1 MKKNF
6 LLLLSLM
13 LLLSVSAI
21 AGPRSYQQAKAI
33 AQRQAAMLGIEMD
46 AEVAA
51 SAKAAPRMSVSSAV
65 SPSATC
71 YYVFANGE
79 DKGFTIV
86 SGDDR
91 MPEVVGYSAQGTYD
105 PDHLPANY
113 VGFMKAYQE
122 TVEALLKGDAQ
133 VSGGLAEARQ
143 WRAERAGTAAVA
155 PLLGGIKWNQGTPY
169 NNMCPLYEDT
179 NGTKRSVTGCVATAM
194 AQVMMYYQYPKK
206 LKSTIESYNTQTYGI
221 QIPEISSG
229 ATYDWDN
236 MLPDY
241 SKSDYNSAQADAVAK
256 LMYHCGAAVK
266 MDYGPLSGANVTPAI
281 LATYFGYDADLMQ
294 DLTRTVFTLQ
304 QWMTLI
310 DNELK
315 AKRPIL
321 YSGQASDGGH
331 EFVCDG
337 SDGKGLYHIN
347 WGWGGY
353 QDGYFDLTILQP
365 QKGGAGS
372 GSAVDGYNRNCS
384 MIIGIAPDNDKVDE
398 PLASYPQ
405 IMSIN
410 QNAQCGIT
418 WTKTTRA
425 NVSDNFLAEATTCFA
440 NQSTSDF
447 IGYFAYGIKKG
458 NGSIVPVSNYSRQW
472 NMPKVLPDGRTY
484 GTYDQNPTLTISYPF
499 PQGINV
505 IYPIYSS
512 DTKNW
517 HVCSFYNNQPFIIN
531 VDATKLTPV
540 TTPLAATVTAEDG
553 LYTGM
558 TNPLTVTF
566 TNSMDM
572 EFNGLVNIY
581 TNTKDNTKPSSPDFD
596 LYITIPARGSV
607 TRQIELPETS
617 SSQQYLWITD
627 VANKEAAIVNGQL
640 FTLTT
645 AAAPNFTIVSSESNA
660 TPGKFGEGICYS
672 AKCKLPL
679 VEDDKLVVRFGVRN
693 TGGPG
698 YLDYCFVPYNAETNK
713 GWIEPNRA
721 RAAGNGA
728 ITYVEYTVTP
738 DEVGSHSILVYFNS
752 YDFTTKQYSEFAN
765 CTIGR
770 HYYDIV
776 TGSGQKWIKGNALI
790 AYVTGV
796 PSSISSV
803 KIDAGTYVRGEKGAV
818 VIKTDADKRVGVYH
832 ISGQKMA
839 EVRLTAGQEQTVALR
854 PGLYIVDG
862 IKMMVR

>member
-46 AEVAA
+46 AEVTA

-143 WRAERAGTAAVA
+143 WRAERAGSAAVA
-155 PLLGGIKWNQGTPY
+155 PLLDGIKWDQREPY
-169 NNMCPLYEDT
+169 NNMCPLYEGT
-179 NGTKRSVTGCVATAM
+179 NRSVTGCVATAM

-321 YSGQASDGGH
+321 YSGQASDEGH

-365 QKGGAGS
+365 TKGGAGS

-384 MIIGIAPDNDKVDE
+384 MIIGIAPDNGKVDE

-581 TNTKDNTKPSSPDFD
+581 TNTKDNTKPSSPDCD

-645 AAAPNFTIVSSESNA
+645 AAAPNFTVVSSESNA
-660 TPGKFGEGICYS
+660 TPGKFGEGKYYENDY
-672 AKCKLPL
+672 KLPL

-698 YLDYCFVPYNAETNK
+698 YLDCCFVPRNANTMAGRTYPYK
-713 GWIEPNRA
+713 V

-738 DEVGSHSILVYFNS
+738 EDVGNNSIIVYFNF
-752 YDFTTKQYSEFAN
+752 YDFATGQWIDTPY
-765 CTIGR
+765 TIPAYR
-770 HYYDIV
+770 IYAS
-776 TGSGQKWIKGNALI
+776 TGTGYKNLRGNALI

-803 KIDAGTYVRGEKGAV
+803 KTDAGTYVRGEKGAV
-818 VIKTDADKRVGVYH
+818 VIKTDADKRVCVYH
-832 ISGQKMA
+832 VGGQKTA

-854 PGLYIVDG
+854 PGIYIVEG
-862 IKMMVR
+862 IKVVVR

>member
-1 MKKNF
+1 MKKDL

-33 AQRQAAMLGIEMD
+33 AQRQAALLGIEMD

-113 VGFMKAYQE
+113 VDFMKAYQE

-133 VSGGLAEARQ
+133 VSVGLAEARQ
-143 WRAERAGTAAVA
+143 WRAERASSAVA
-155 PLLGGIKWNQGTPY
+155 PLLGGIKWNQMAPY
-169 NNMCPLYEDT
+169 NNMCPSY
-179 NGTKRSVTGCVATAM
+179 NGTNRAVTGCVATAM
-194 AQVMMYYQYPKK
+194 AQVMMYYQYPKE
-206 LKSTIESYNTQTYGI
+206 LKATIKAYTAKSYGI

-236 MLPDY
+236 MLSDY
-241 SKSDYNSAQADAVAK
+241 SKSDYSSAQADAVAK
-256 LMYHCGAAVK
+256 LMYHCGAAVE
-266 MDYGPLSGANVTPAI
+266 MDYGPSSGANVTPAI

-294 DLTRTVFTLQ
+294 DITRTCFTLQ
-304 QWMTLI
+304 QWMTLV

-321 YSGQASDGGH
+321 YSGQSSDGGH

-372 GSAVDGYNRNCS
+372 GSAVDGYNRDCS
-384 MIIGIAPDNDKVDE
+384 MIIGIAPDNGKVDE

-405 IMSIN
+405 IMSMDHGGMT
-410 QNAQCGIT
+410 GIT
-418 WTKTTRA
+418 WTKTTREH
-425 NVSDNFLAEATTCFA
+425 VLEPFQAEARTCFV
-440 NQSTSDF
+440 NQSTTDF
-447 IGYFAYGIKKG
+447 SGYFAYGIKA
-458 NGSIVPVSNYSRQW
+458 NGTIVLVSDYEGGW
-472 NMPKVLPDGRTY
+472 NLPAVKPNGGTWGTY
-484 GTYDQNPTLTISYPF
+484 GDNPELTISYPF

-505 IYPIYSS
+505 IYPVYSY

-517 HVCSFYNNQPFIIN
+517 HVCSFYNNQPFIID
-531 VDATKLTPV
+531 VDATKMTPV
-540 TTPLAATVTAEDG
+540 TTPLAATVTAEEG

-581 TNTKDNTKPSSPDFD
+581 TNTKDNTKPSSSDFD

-627 VANKEAAIVNGQL
+627 VANKEAAIVNGQH

-645 AAAPNFTIVSSESNA
+645 AAAPIFTVVSSESNA

-679 VEDDKLVVRFGVRN
+679 VEDDKLVVRFGVKN

-752 YDFTTKQYSEFAN
+752 YDFTTKKYSEFAN
-765 CTIGR
+765 CTIGS

-776 TGSGQKWIKGNALI
+776 TGSGRKWIKGNALI

-803 KIDAGTYVRGEKGAV
+803 KTDAGTYVRGEKGAV
-818 VIKTDADKRVGVYH
+818 VIKTDADKRVGIYH
-832 ISGQKMA
+832 IGGQKTA
-839 EVRLTAGQEQTVALR
+839 EVRLTAGQEQTVVLR

>member
-1 MKKNF
+1 MKKDL

-33 AQRQAAMLGIEMD
+33 AQRQAALLGIEMD

-113 VGFMKAYQE
+113 VDFMKAYQE

-155 PLLGGIKWNQGTPY
+155 PLLGGIKWNQTEPY
-169 NNMCPLYEDT
+169 NNRCPLYDET
-179 NGTKRSVTGCVATAM
+179 NRSVTGCVATAM
-194 AQVMMYYQYPKK
+194 AQVMMYHQYPKE
-206 LKSTIESYNTQTYGI
+206 LKSTIEAYTTKSKGI
-221 QIPEISSG
+221 KIPAINSG
-229 ATYDWDN
+229 ETYDWDN

-241 SKSDYNSAQADAVAK
+241 SKTDYSSAQADAVAK

-266 MDYGPLSGANVTPAI
+266 MDYGPSSGANVTPAI

-294 DLTRTVFTLQ
+294 DLTRTCFTLQ
-304 QWMTLI
+304 QWMTLV

-321 YSGQASDGGH
+321 YSGQSSGGGH

-372 GSAVDGYNRNCS
+372 GSAVDGYNRDCS
-384 MIIGIAPDNDKVDE
+384 MIIGIAPDNGKVDE

-405 IMSIN
+405 IMSMDHGGMT
-410 QNAQCGIT
+410 GIT
-418 WTKTTRA
+418 WTKTTREH
-425 NVSDNFLAEATTCFA
+425 VLEPFQAEARTCFV
-440 NQSTSDF
+440 NQSTTDF
-447 IGYFAYGIKKG
+447 SGYFAYGIKA
-458 NGSIVPVSNYSRQW
+458 NGTIVLVSDYEGGW
-472 NMPKVLPDGRTY
+472 NLPAVKPNGGTWGTY
-484 GTYDQNPTLTISYPF
+484 GDNPELTISYPF

-505 IYPIYSS
+505 IYPVYSY

-517 HVCSFYNNQPFIIN
+517 HVCSFYNNQPFIID
-531 VDATKLTPV
+531 VDATKMTPV
-540 TTPLAATVTAEDG
+540 TTPLAATVTAEEG
-553 LYTGM
+553 LYKGM

-572 EFNGLVNIY
+572 EFNGLVKIY
-581 TNTKDNTKPSSPDFD
+581 TNTTSTKPSSKDFD

-645 AAAPNFTIVSSESNA
+645 VAAPNFTVVSSECNA
-660 TPGKFGEGICYS
+660 TPGKFGEGKYYEVDY
-672 AKCKLPL
+672 KLPL

-698 YLDYCFVPYNAETNK
+698 YLDYCFVPYNANAM
-713 GWIEPNRA
+713 GCWVEPNRA

-752 YDFTTKQYSEFAN
+752 YDFTTKKYSEFAN
-765 CTIGR
+765 CTIGS

-776 TGSGQKWIKGNALI
+776 TGSGRKWIKGNALI

-803 KIDAGTYVRGEKGAV
+803 KTDAGTYVRGEKGAV
-818 VIKTDADKRVGVYH
+818 VIKTDVDKRVDVYH

-839 EVRLTAGQEQTVALR
+839 EVRLTAGQEQTVVLR

>member
-1 MKKNF
+1 MKKDL

-51 SAKAAPRMSVSSAV
+51 SAKAAPRMSVSFAV

-155 PLLGGIKWNQGTPY
+155 PLLGGIKWNQGAPY
-169 NNMCPLYEDT
+169 NNMCPLYKGT
-179 NGTKRSVTGCVATAM
+179 NRSVTGCVATAM
-194 AQVMMYYQYPKK
+194 AQVMMYYQYPKE
-206 LKSTIESYNTQTYGI
+206 LKATTKAYNTQTYGI

-241 SKSDYNSAQADAVAK
+241 SKSDYSSVQADAVAK

-266 MDYGPLSGANVTPAI
+266 MNYGPSSGANVTPTI

-337 SDGKGLYHIN
+337 SDGNGLYHIN

-365 QKGGAGS
+365 TKGGAGS
-372 GSAVDGYNRNCS
+372 GSAVDGYNRDCS
-384 MIIGIAPDNDKVDE
+384 MIIGIAPDNGKVDE

-405 IMSIN
+405 IMSMDHGGMT
-410 QNAQCGIT
+410 GIT
-418 WTKTTRA
+418 WTKTTREH
-425 NVSDNFLAEATTCFA
+425 VLESFQAEANTCFV
-440 NQSTSDF
+440 NQSTTDF
-447 IGYFAYGIKKG
+447 TGYFAYGIKA
-458 NGSIVPVSNYSRQW
+458 NGTIVLVSNYSRIFTLRAV
-472 NMPKVLPDGRTY
+472 KPDGGTY
-484 GTYDQNPTLTISYPF
+484 GTYGKNLELTINYPF
-499 PQGINV
+499 PMGINV

-553 LYTGM
+553 LYKGM

-627 VANKEAAIVNGQL
+627 VANKEAAIVNGQH

-645 AAAPNFTIVSSESNA
+645 AAAPNFTVVSSESNA
-660 TPGKFGEGICYS
+660 TPGKFGEGKYYENDY
-672 AKCKLPL
+672 KLPL

-698 YLDYCFVPYNAETNK
+698 YLDCCFVPRNANTMAGRTYPYK
-713 GWIEPNRA
+713 V

-738 DEVGSHSILVYFNS
+738 EDVGNNSIIVYFNF
-752 YDFTTKQYSEFAN
+752 YDFA
-765 CTIGR
+765 
-770 HYYDIV
+770 
-776 TGSGQKWIKGNALI
+776 TGKWIDTPYTIPAYRIYASTGTGYKNLRGNALI

-803 KIDAGTYVRGEKGAV
+803 KTDAGTYVRGEKGAV
-818 VIKTDADKRVGVYH
+818 VIKTDSDKHLGVYH

-839 EVRLTAGQEQTVALR
+839 DVRLTAGQEQTVVLR

>member
-1 MKKNF
+1 
-6 LLLLSLM
+6 
-13 LLLSVSAI
+13 
-21 AGPRSYQQAKAI
+21 
-33 AQRQAAMLGIEMD
+33 
-46 AEVAA
+46 
-51 SAKAAPRMSVSSAV
+51 
-65 SPSATC
+65 
-71 YYVFANGE
+71 
-79 DKGFTIV
+79 
-86 SGDDR
+86 
-91 MPEVVGYSAQGTYD
+91 
-105 PDHLPANY
+105 
-113 VGFMKAYQE
+113 
-122 TVEALLKGDAQ
+122 
-133 VSGGLAEARQ
+133 
-143 WRAERAGTAAVA
+143 
-155 PLLGGIKWNQGTPY
+155 
-169 NNMCPLYEDT
+169 
-179 NGTKRSVTGCVATAM
+179 
-194 AQVMMYYQYPKK
+194 
-206 LKSTIESYNTQTYGI
+206 
-221 QIPEISSG
+221 
-229 ATYDWDN
+229 
-236 MLPDY
+236 
-241 SKSDYNSAQADAVAK
+241 
-256 LMYHCGAAVK
+256 
-266 MDYGPLSGANVTPAI
+266 
-281 LATYFGYDADLMQ
+281 
-294 DLTRTVFTLQ
+294 
-304 QWMTLI
+304 
-310 DNELK
+310 
-315 AKRPIL
+315 
-321 YSGQASDGGH
+321 
-331 EFVCDG
+331 
-337 SDGKGLYHIN
+337 
-347 WGWGGY
+347 
-353 QDGYFDLTILQP
+353 
-365 QKGGAGS
+365 
-372 GSAVDGYNRNCS
+372 
-384 MIIGIAPDNDKVDE
+384 
-398 PLASYPQ
+398 
-405 IMSIN
+405 
-410 QNAQCGIT
+410 
-418 WTKTTRA
+418 
-425 NVSDNFLAEATTCFA
+425 
-440 NQSTSDF
+440 
-447 IGYFAYGIKKG
+447 
-458 NGSIVPVSNYSRQW
+458 
-472 NMPKVLPDGRTY
+472 MPKVLPDGRTY

-517 HVCSFYNNQPFIIN
+517 HVCSFSNNQPFIIN

-553 LYTGM
+553 LYKGM

-581 TNTKDNTKPSSPDFD
+581 TNTKDNTKPNSPDFD

-627 VANKEAAIVNGQL
+627 VANKDEVIVNGQH

-645 AAAPNFTIVSSESNA
+645 AAAPNFTVVSSESNA
-660 TPGKFGEGICYS
+660 TPGKFGEGICYR

-679 VEDDKLVVRFGVRN
+679 VEDDKLVVRFGVKN

-698 YLDYCFVPYNAETNK
+698 YLDYCFVPYNAETNE

-752 YDFTTKQYSEFAN
+752 YDFTTKKYSEFAN

-803 KIDAGTYVRGEKGAV
+803 KTDAGTYVRGEKGAV
-818 VIKTDADKRVGVYH
+818 VIKTDADKRVGIYH

-839 EVRLTAGQEQTVALR
+839 DVRLTAGQEQTVVLR

>member
-1 MKKNF
+1 MKKDL

-33 AQRQAAMLGIEMD
+33 AQRQAALLGIEMD

-113 VGFMKAYQE
+113 VDFMKAYQE

-155 PLLGGIKWNQGTPY
+155 PLLGGIKWNQTEPY
-169 NNMCPLYEDT
+169 NNRCPLYDGT
-179 NGTKRSVTGCVATAM
+179 NRSVTGCVATAM
-194 AQVMMYYQYPKK
+194 AQVMMYHQYPKE
-206 LKSTIESYNTQTYGI
+206 LKATIKDYITQTYGI

-241 SKSDYNSAQADAVAK
+241 SKSDYSSAQEDAVAK
-256 LMYHCGAAVK
+256 LMYHCGAAVQ
-266 MDYGPLSGANVTPAI
+266 MNYGPSSGANVTPAI

-294 DLTRTVFTLQ
+294 DLTRTCFTLQ

-321 YSGQASDGGH
+321 YSGKSSDGGH

-347 WGWGGY
+347 WGRGGY

-365 QKGGAGS
+365 TKGGAGS
-372 GSAVDGYNRNCS
+372 GSAVDGYNRDCS
-384 MIIGIAPDNDKVDE
+384 MIIGIAPDNGMVDE

-405 IMSIN
+405 IMSMDHGGMT
-410 QNAQCGIT
+410 GIT
-418 WTKTTRA
+418 WTKTTREH
-425 NVSDNFLAEATTCFA
+425 VLESFQAEAKTCFV
-440 NQSTSDF
+440 NQSTTDF
-447 IGYFAYGIKKG
+447 SGYFAYGIKA
-458 NGSIVPVSNYSRQW
+458 NGTIVLVSDYEGLW
-472 NMPKVLPDGRTY
+472 NLPAVKPDGGTWGTY
-484 GTYDQNPTLTISYPF
+484 GDNPELTINYPF

-505 IYPIYSS
+505 IYPVYSY
-512 DTKNW
+512 DAKNW
-517 HVCSFYNNQPFIIN
+517 HVCSFYNNQPFIID
-531 VDATKLTPV
+531 VDATTMTPV
-540 TTPLAATVTAEDG
+540 TTPLAATVTAEEG

-566 TNSMDM
+566 TNNMDM

-581 TNTKDNTKPSSPDFD
+581 TNTTNTKPDSPDFD
-596 LYITIPARGSV
+596 LYITVPACGSV

-627 VANKEAAIVNGQL
+627 VANKDEAIVNGQL

-645 AAAPNFTIVSSESNA
+645 AAAPNFTVVSSESNA
-660 TPGKFGEGICYS
+660 TPGKFGVGKYYEVDY
-672 AKCKLPL
+672 KLPL

-698 YLDYCFVPYNAETNK
+698 YLDYCFVPYNAETMK
-713 GWIEPNRA
+713 GRTYPYKV

-738 DEVGSHSILVYFNS
+738 EDVGNNSIIVYFNF
-752 YDFTTKQYSEFAN
+752 YDFATGRWIDTP
-765 CTIGR
+765 CTIPS
-770 HYYDIV
+770 YKIYTP
-776 TGSGQKWIKGNALI
+776 TGSYRNLKGNTLI
-790 AYVTGV
+790 AYVAGV

-803 KIDAGTYVRGEKGAV
+803 KTDAGTYVRGEKGAV
-818 VIKTDADKRVGVYH
+818 VIKTDADKRVGIYH
-832 ISGQKMA
+832 IGGQKTA

-854 PGLYIVDG
+854 PGIYIVEG
-862 IKMMVR
+862 IKVVVR

>member
-46 AEVAA
+46 AEVTT

-133 VSGGLAEARQ
+133 VSGGLAEVRQ
-143 WRAERAGTAAVA
+143 WRAERAGSAAVA
-155 PLLGGIKWNQGTPY
+155 PLLDGIKWDQREPY
-169 NNMCPLYEDT
+169 NNMCPLYEGT
-179 NGTKRSVTGCVATAM
+179 NRSVTGCVATAM
-194 AQVMMYYQYPKK
+194 AQVMMYYQYPKE
-206 LKSTIESYNTQTYGI
+206 LKTTIKAYNTQTYGI

-241 SKSDYNSAQADAVAK
+241 SKSDYSSAQADAVAK

-365 QKGGAGS
+365 TKGGAGS

-384 MIIGIAPDNDKVDE
+384 MIIGIAPDNGKVDE

-627 VANKEAAIVNGQL
+627 VANKDEAIVNGQL

-645 AAAPNFTIVSSESNA
+645 AAVPNFTVVSSESNA
-660 TPGKFGEGICYS
+660 TPGKFGEGKYYENDY
-672 AKCKLPL
+672 KLPL

-698 YLDYCFVPYNAETNK
+698 YLDYCFVPYNAETNE

-738 DEVGSHSILVYFNS
+738 DEVGSHSIIVYLNF
-752 YDFTTKQYSEFAN
+752 YDFATGKWIDTPF
-765 CTIGR
+765 TIPNYR
-770 HYYDIV
+770 IYASTD
-776 TGSGQKWIKGNALI
+776 SGYKNIKGNALI

-796 PSSISSV
+796 PSSLSSV

>member
-133 VSGGLAEARQ
+133 VSGGLAEVRQ
-143 WRAERAGTAAVA
+143 WRAERASSAAVA
-155 PLLGGIKWNQGTPY
+155 PLLGGIKWNQMAPY
-169 NNMCPLYEDT
+169 NNMCPLYEGT
-179 NGTKRSVTGCVATAM
+179 NRSVTGCVATAM

-206 LKSTIESYNTQTYGI
+206 LKSTIESYTTKAYGI
-221 QIPEISSG
+221 NIPAIYSG

-266 MDYGPLSGANVTPAI
+266 MDYGPSSGANVTPAI

-321 YSGQASDGGH
+321 YSGQSSDGGH

-365 QKGGAGS
+365 TKGGAGS

-384 MIIGIAPDNDKVDE
+384 MIIGIAPDNGKVDE

-499 PQGINV
+499 PMGINV

-581 TNTKDNTKPSSPDFD
+581 TNTKDNTKPSSPDCD

-627 VANKEAAIVNGQL
+627 VANKDEVIVNGQL

-645 AAAPNFTIVSSESNA
+645 AAAPNFTVVSSESNA
-660 TPGKFGEGICYS
+660 TPGKFGEGKYYENDY
-672 AKCKLPL
+672 KLPL

-698 YLDYCFVPYNAETNK
+698 YLDYCFVPYNAETNE

-738 DEVGSHSILVYFNS
+738 DEVGSHSIIVYLNF
-752 YDFTTKQYSEFAN
+752 YDFATGKWIDTPF
-765 CTIGR
+765 TIPNYR
-770 HYYDIV
+770 IYAS
-776 TGSGQKWIKGNALI
+776 TGSGYKNIKGNALI

-803 KIDAGTYVRGEKGAV
+803 KTDAGTYVRGEKGAV

-839 EVRLTAGQEQTVALR
+839 EVRLTAGQEQTVVLR

-862 IKMMVR
+862 VKMMVR

>member
-155 PLLGGIKWNQGTPY
+155 PLLGGIKWNQGAPY
-169 NNMCPLYEDT
+169 NNMCPLYDGT
-179 NGTKRSVTGCVATAM
+179 NRSVTGCVATAM
-194 AQVMMYYQYPKK
+194 AQVMMYYQYPKE
-206 LKSTIESYNTQTYGI
+206 LKTTIKAYNTQTYGI

-266 MDYGPLSGANVTPAI
+266 MDYGPLSGANVTPTI

-384 MIIGIAPDNDKVDE
+384 MIIGIAPDNGKVDE

-645 AAAPNFTIVSSESNA
+645 AAAPNFTVVSSESNA

-679 VEDDKLVVRFGVRN
+679 VEDDKLTVRFGVRN

-721 RAAGNGA
+721 RAAGDGA

-752 YDFTTKQYSEFAN
+752 YDFTTNNYSEFAN

>member
-133 VSGGLAEARQ
+133 VSRGLAEVRQ
-143 WRAERAGTAAVA
+143 WRAERANSAAVA
-155 PLLGGIKWNQGTPY
+155 PLLDGIKWDQREPY
-169 NNMCPLYEDT
+169 NNMCPLYKGT
-179 NGTKRSVTGCVATAM
+179 NRSVTGCVATAM
-194 AQVMMYYQYPKK
+194 AQVMMYYRYPEK
-206 LKSTIESYNTQTYGI
+206 LKSTIESYTTKAYGI
-221 QIPEISSG
+221 NIPAIYSG

-266 MDYGPLSGANVTPAI
+266 MDYGPSSGANVTPTI

-321 YSGQASDGGH
+321 YSGQSSDGGH

-384 MIIGIAPDNDKVDE
+384 MIIGIVPDNGKVDE

-484 GTYDQNPTLTISYPF
+484 GTYDQNPTLTINYPF

-581 TNTKDNTKPSSPDFD
+581 TNTKDNTKPNSPDFD

-645 AAAPNFTIVSSESNA
+645 AAAPNFTVVSSESNA

-738 DEVGSHSILVYFNS
+738 DEVGCHSILVYFNS

-765 CTIGR
+765 CTIGT

-803 KIDAGTYVRGEKGAV
+803 KTDAGTYVRGEKGAV

>member
-1 MKKNF
+1 MKKDL

-51 SAKAAPRMSVSSAV
+51 SAKAAPRMSVSSTV

-143 WRAERAGTAAVA
+143 WRAERVGTAAVA
-155 PLLGGIKWNQGTPY
+155 PLLGGIKWNQRAPY
-169 NNMCPLYEDT
+169 NNMCPLYDGT
-179 NGTKRSVTGCVATAM
+179 NRSVTGCVATAM
-194 AQVMMYYQYPKK
+194 AQVMMYHQYPKA
-206 LKSTIESYNTQTYGI
+206 LKATIKAYTTKSKGI
-221 QIPEISSG
+221 GIPEISSG

-241 SKSDYNSAQADAVAK
+241 SQSDYTSAQDDAVAK

-266 MDYGPLSGANVTPAI
+266 MDYGPSSGANVTPAI

-294 DLTRTVFTLQ
+294 DLTRTCFSLQ

-321 YSGQASDGGH
+321 YSGQSSDKGH

-372 GSAVDGYNRNCS
+372 GSAVDGYNRDCS
-384 MIIGIAPDNDKVDE
+384 MIIGIAPDNGKMDE

-405 IMSIN
+405 IMSMDHGGMT
-410 QNAQCGIT
+410 GIT
-418 WTKTTRA
+418 WTKTTREH
-425 NVSDNFLAEATTCFA
+425 VWESFQAEARTCFA
-440 NQSTSDF
+440 NQSTTDF
-447 IGYFAYGIKKG
+447 SGYFAYGIKA
-458 NGSIVPVSNYSRQW
+458 NGTIVLVSNYSRIFTLRA
-472 NMPKVLPDGRTY
+472 VDPDGGSWGTY
-484 GTYDQNPTLTISYPF
+484 GNNPELTISYPF
-499 PQGINV
+499 PRGINV
-505 IYPIYSS
+505 IYPVYSY

-517 HVCSFYNNQPFIIN
+517 HVCSFYNNQPFIID
-531 VDATKLTPV
+531 VDATKMTPV
-540 TTPLAATVTAEDG
+540 TTPLAATVTAEEG

-596 LYITIPARGSV
+596 LYITIPACGSV

-627 VANKEAAIVNGQL
+627 EANKDEAIVNGQR

-645 AAAPNFTIVSSESNA
+645 AAAPNFTVVSSESNA
-660 TPGKFGEGICYS
+660 TPGKFGVGKYY
-672 AKCKLPL
+672 AVDYKLPL
-679 VEDDKLVVRFGVRN
+679 VDDDKFVVKFGVKN

-698 YLDYCFVPYNAETNK
+698 YLDYCFVPYNANAM
-713 GWIEPNRA
+713 GCWVEPNRV

-738 DEVGSHSILVYFNS
+738 DEVGSHSILVYFNF
-752 YDFTTKQYSEFAN
+752 YDFATRKWIDTP
-765 CTIGR
+765 CTIPS
-770 HYYDIV
+770 YKIYTP

-803 KIDAGTYVRGEKGAV
+803 KTDAGTYVRGEKGAV
-818 VIKTDADKRVGVYH
+818 VIKTDADKRVGIYH
-832 ISGQKMA
+832 VGGQKTA

-854 PGLYIVDG
+854 PGIYIVEG
-862 IKMMVR
+862 IKVVVR

>member
-46 AEVAA
+46 AEVTA

-133 VSGGLAEARQ
+133 VSGGLAEVRQ
-143 WRAERAGTAAVA
+143 WRAERANSAAVA
-155 PLLGGIKWNQGTPY
+155 PLLGGIKWNQGAPY
-169 NNMCPLYEDT
+169 NNMCPLYDGT
-179 NGTKRSVTGCVATAM
+179 NRSVTGCVATAM
-194 AQVMMYYQYPKK
+194 AQVMMYYQYPKE
-206 LKSTIESYNTQTYGI
+206 LKTTIKAYNTQTYGI

-266 MDYGPLSGANVTPAI
+266 MDYGPSSRANVTPTI

-321 YSGQASDGGH
+321 YSGQASDEGH

-384 MIIGIAPDNDKVDE
+384 MIIGIAPDNGKVDE

-425 NVSDNFLAEATTCFA
+425 NVSENFQAEATTCFA

-627 VANKEAAIVNGQL
+627 VANKDEVIVNGQL

-645 AAAPNFTIVSSESNA
+645 AAAPNFTVVSSESNA

-679 VEDDKLVVRFGVRN
+679 VEDDKLMVRFGVRN

-803 KIDAGTYVRGEKGAV
+803 KTDAGTYVRGEKGAV

-832 ISGQKMA
+832 VGGQKTA

-854 PGLYIVDG
+854 PGIYIVEG
-862 IKMMVR
+862 IKVVVR

>member
-1 MKKNF
+1 MKKDL

-51 SAKAAPRMSVSSAV
+51 SAKAAPRMSVSSAA

-113 VGFMKAYQE
+113 VDFMKAYQE

-155 PLLGGIKWNQGTPY
+155 PLLGGIKWNQRAPY
-169 NNMCPLYEDT
+169 NNMCPLYDGT
-179 NGTKRSVTGCVATAM
+179 NRSVTGCVATAM
-194 AQVMMYYQYPKK
+194 AQVMMYYQYPKE
-206 LKSTIESYNTQTYGI
+206 LKATIKDYITQTYGI

-241 SKSDYNSAQADAVAK
+241 SKTDYTSAQEDAVAK
-256 LMYHCGAAVK
+256 LMYHCGAAVQ
-266 MDYGPLSGANVTPAI
+266 MNYGPSSGANVTPAI

-294 DLTRTVFTLQ
+294 DLTRTCFTLQ
-304 QWMTLI
+304 QWMKLI

-321 YSGQASDGGH
+321 YSGKSSGGGH

-372 GSAVDGYNRNCS
+372 GSAVDGYNRDCS
-384 MIIGIAPDNDKVDE
+384 MIIGIAPDNGKVDE

-405 IMSIN
+405 IMSMDHGGMT
-410 QNAQCGIT
+410 GIT
-418 WTKTTRA
+418 WTKTTREH
-425 NVSDNFLAEATTCFA
+425 VLESFQAEARTCFV
-440 NQSTSDF
+440 NQSTTDF
-447 IGYFAYGIKKG
+447 SGYFAYGIKA
-458 NGSIVPVSNYSRQW
+458 NGTIVLVSDYEGLW
-472 NMPKVLPDGRTY
+472 NLQAVKPDGGTWGTY
-484 GTYDQNPTLTISYPF
+484 GDNPELTISYPF

-505 IYPIYSS
+505 IYPVYSY

-531 VDATKLTPV
+531 VDATTMTPV
-540 TTPLAATVTAEDG
+540 TTPLAATVTAEEG

-627 VANKEAAIVNGQL
+627 VANKDEAIVNGQL

-645 AAAPNFTIVSSESNA
+645 TAAPNFTVVSSECNA
-660 TPGKFGEGICYS
+660 TPGKFGVGKYYEVDY
-672 AKCKLPL
+672 KLPL

-713 GWIEPNRA
+713 GWVEPNRA

-738 DEVGSHSILVYFNS
+738 EDVGNNSIIVYFNF
-752 YDFTTKQYSEFAN
+752 YDFATGRWIDTP
-765 CTIGR
+765 CTIPS
-770 HYYDIV
+770 YKIYTP
-776 TGSGQKWIKGNALI
+776 TGSYRNLKGNTLI

-803 KIDAGTYVRGEKGAV
+803 KTDAGTYVRGEKGAV
-818 VIKTDADKRVGVYH
+818 VIKTDADKRVGIYH
-832 ISGQKMA
+832 VGGQKTA
-839 EVRLTAGQEQTVALR
+839 EVRLTAGQEQTVVLR
-854 PGLYIVDG
+854 SGIYIVEG
-862 IKMMVR
+862 IKVVVR

>member
-46 AEVAA
+46 AEVTA

-155 PLLGGIKWNQGTPY
+155 PLLGGIKWNQRAPY
-169 NNMCPLYEDT
+169 NNMCPLYEGT
-179 NGTKRSVTGCVATAM
+179 NRSVTGCVATAM
-194 AQVMMYYQYPKK
+194 AQVMMYYQYPKE
-206 LKSTIESYNTQTYGI
+206 LETTIKAYNTQTYGI

-266 MDYGPLSGANVTPAI
+266 MDYGPSSGANVTPAI

-321 YSGQASDGGH
+321 YSGQSSDGGH

-384 MIIGIAPDNDKVDE
+384 MIIGITPDNGKVDE

-425 NVSDNFLAEATTCFA
+425 NVSDNFLAEATTSFA

-627 VANKEAAIVNGQL
+627 VANKDEVIVNGQL

-645 AAAPNFTIVSSESNA
+645 AAAPNFTVVSSESNA

-679 VEDDKLVVRFGVRN
+679 VEDDKLMVRFGVRN

-752 YDFTTKQYSEFAN
+752 YDFTTNNYSEFAN

-818 VIKTDADKRVGVYH
+818 VIKTDADKHVGIYH
-832 ISGQKMA
+832 VGGQKTA

-854 PGLYIVDG
+854 PGIYIVEG
-862 IKMMVR
+862 IKVVVR

>member
-1 MKKNF
+1 MKKDL

-155 PLLGGIKWNQGTPY
+155 PLLGGIKWNQRAPY
-169 NNMCPLYEDT
+169 NNMCPLYDGT
-179 NGTKRSVTGCVATAM
+179 NRSVTGCVATAM
-194 AQVMMYYQYPKK
+194 AQVMMYYRYPKA
-206 LKSTIESYNTQTYGI
+206 LKATIKAYTTKSKGI
-221 QIPEISSG
+221 RIPEISSG

-241 SKSDYNSAQADAVAK
+241 SQSDYTSAQAEAVAK

-266 MDYGPLSGANVTPAI
+266 MDYGPSSGANVTPAI

-294 DLTRTVFTLQ
+294 DLTRTCFSLQ

-321 YSGQASDGGH
+321 YSGQSSGGGH

-372 GSAVDGYNRNCS
+372 GSAVDGYNRDCS
-384 MIIGIAPDNDKVDE
+384 MIIGIAPDNGMVDE

-405 IMSIN
+405 IMSMDHGGMT
-410 QNAQCGIT
+410 GIT
-418 WTKTTRA
+418 WTKTTREH
-425 NVSDNFLAEATTCFA
+425 VWESFQAEAKTCFV
-440 NQSTSDF
+440 NQSTTDF
-447 IGYFAYGIKKG
+447 SGYFAYGIKT
-458 NGSIVPVSNYSRQW
+458 NGTIVLVSDYEGLW
-472 NMPKVLPDGRTY
+472 NLPAVKPDGGTWGTY
-484 GTYDQNPTLTISYPF
+484 GDNPELTISYPF
-499 PQGINV
+499 PLGINV
-505 IYPIYSS
+505 IYPVYSY

-517 HVCSFYNNQPFIIN
+517 HVCSFYNNQPFIID
-531 VDATKLTPV
+531 VDATKMTPV
-540 TTPLAATVTAEDG
+540 TTPLAATVTAEEG

-581 TNTKDNTKPSSPDFD
+581 TNTKDNTKPGSPDFN
-596 LYITIPARGSV
+596 LYITMPACGSV

-627 VANKEAAIVNGQL
+627 EANKDEAIVNGQR

-645 AAAPNFTIVSSESNA
+645 VAAPKFTVVSSESNA
-660 TPGKFGEGICYS
+660 TPGKFGVGKYYEVDY
-672 AKCKLPL
+672 KLPL
-679 VEDDKLVVRFGVRN
+679 VDDDKFVVKFGVKN

-698 YLDYCFVPYNAETNK
+698 YLDYCFVPYNANTMVC
-713 GWIEPNRA
+713 WIEPNRA

-738 DEVGSHSILVYFNS
+738 DEVGSHSILVYFNF
-752 YDFTTKQYSEFAN
+752 YDFATRKWIDTPY
-765 CTIGR
+765 TIPS
-770 HYYDIV
+770 YKIYTP
-776 TGSGQKWIKGNALI
+776 TGSYRNLKGNTLI

-803 KIDAGTYVRGEKGAV
+803 KTDAGTYVRGEKGAV
-818 VIKTDADKRVGVYH
+818 VIKTDADKRVGIYH
-832 ISGQKMA
+832 IGGQKTA

-854 PGLYIVDG
+854 PGIYIVEG
-862 IKMMVR
+862 IKVVVR

>member
-46 AEVAA
+46 AEVTA

-155 PLLGGIKWNQGTPY
+155 PLLGGIKWNQRAPY
-169 NNMCPLYEDT
+169 NNMCPLYEGT
-179 NGTKRSVTGCVATAM
+179 NRSVTGCVATAM
-194 AQVMMYYQYPKK
+194 AQVMMYYQYPKE
-206 LKSTIESYNTQTYGI
+206 LETTIKAYNTQTYGI

-266 MDYGPLSGANVTPAI
+266 MDYGPSSGANVTPAI
-281 LATYFGYDADLMQ
+281 WATYFGYDADLMQ

-321 YSGQASDGGH
+321 YSGQSSDGGH

-384 MIIGIAPDNDKVDE
+384 MIIGITPDNGKVDE

-484 GTYDQNPTLTISYPF
+484 GTYDQNPTLTINYPF

-627 VANKEAAIVNGQL
+627 VANKDEVIVNGQL

-645 AAAPNFTIVSSESNA
+645 AAAPNFTVVSSESNA

-672 AKCKLPL
+672 AKCKLPM
-679 VEDDKLVVRFGVRN
+679 VEDDKLVVRFGVKN

-752 YDFTTKQYSEFAN
+752 YDFTTNNYSEFAN

-832 ISGQKMA
+832 VGGQKTA

-854 PGLYIVDG
+854 PGIYIVEG
-862 IKMMVR
+862 IKVVVR

>member
-1 MKKNF
+1 MKKDL

-91 MPEVVGYSAQGTYD
+91 MPEVVGYSARGTYD

-155 PLLGGIKWNQGTPY
+155 PLLGGIKWNQTEPY
-169 NNMCPLYEDT
+169 NNMCPLYDGT
-179 NGTKRSVTGCVATAM
+179 NRSVTGCVATAM
-194 AQVMMYYQYPKK
+194 AQVMMYHQYPKE
-206 LKSTIESYNTQTYGI
+206 LRTTIKAYNTQTYGI

-241 SKSDYNSAQADAVAK
+241 SKSGYTSAQADAVAK
-256 LMYHCGAAVK
+256 LMYHCGAAVE
-266 MDYGPLSGANVTPAI
+266 MNYGPSSGANVTPAI

-294 DLTRTVFTLQ
+294 DLTRTCFSLQ

-321 YSGQASDGGH
+321 YSGKSSDGGH

-372 GSAVDGYNRNCS
+372 GSAVDGYNRKCS
-384 MIIGIAPDNDKVDE
+384 MIIGIAPDNGMVDE

-405 IMSIN
+405 IMSMDHGGMT
-410 QNAQCGIT
+410 GIT
-418 WTKTTRA
+418 WTKTTREH
-425 NVSDNFLAEATTCFA
+425 VLESFQAEAKTCFA
-440 NQSTSDF
+440 NQSTTDF
-447 IGYFAYGIKKG
+447 SGCFAYGIKV
-458 NGSIVPVSNYSRQW
+458 NGTIVLVSNYSRIFTLRA
-472 NMPKVLPDGRTY
+472 VDPDGGTWGTY
-484 GTYDQNPTLTISYPF
+484 GNNPELTISYPF

-505 IYPIYSS
+505 IYPVYSS

-517 HVCSFYNNQPFIIN
+517 HVCSFYNNQPFIID
-531 VDATKLTPV
+531 VDATTMTPV
-540 TTPLAATVTAEDG
+540 TTPLAATVTAGEG

-596 LYITIPARGSV
+596 LYITIPACGSV

-627 VANKEAAIVNGQL
+627 VANKDEAIVNGQL

-645 AAAPNFTIVSSESNA
+645 AAAPNFTVVSSECNA
-660 TPGKFGEGICYS
+660 TPGKFGVGKYY
-672 AKCKLPL
+672 AVDYKLPL
-679 VEDDKLVVRFGVRN
+679 VDDDKFVVKFGVKN

-698 YLDYCFVPYNAETNK
+698 YLDYCFVPYNANAM
-713 GWIEPNRA
+713 GCWVEPNRV

-738 DEVGSHSILVYFNS
+738 DEVGSHSILVYFNF
-752 YDFTTKQYSEFAN
+752 YDFATRKWIDTP
-765 CTIGR
+765 CTIPS
-770 HYYDIV
+770 YKIYTP

-803 KIDAGTYVRGEKGAV
+803 KTDAGTYVRGEKGVV
-818 VIKTDADKRVGVYH
+818 VIKTDADKRVGIYH
-832 ISGQKMA
+832 VGGQKTA

-854 PGLYIVDG
+854 PGIYIVEG
-862 IKMMVR
+862 IKVVVR

>member
-21 AGPRSYQQAKAI
+21 AGPRSYQQTKAI

-133 VSGGLAEARQ
+133 VSGGLAEVRQ
-143 WRAERAGTAAVA
+143 WRAERAGSAAVA
-155 PLLGGIKWNQGTPY
+155 PLLDGIKWDQREPY
-169 NNMCPLYEDT
+169 NNMCPLYKGT
-179 NGTKRSVTGCVATAM
+179 NRSVTGCVATAM
-194 AQVMMYYQYPKK
+194 AQVMMYYQYPKE
-206 LKSTIESYNTQTYGI
+206 LKTTIKAYNTQTYGI

-384 MIIGIAPDNDKVDE
+384 MIIGIAPDNGKVDE

-558 TNPLTVTF
+558 TNQLTVTF

-627 VANKEAAIVNGQL
+627 VANKDEVIVNGQL

-645 AAAPNFTIVSSESNA
+645 AAAPNFTVVSSESNA

-679 VEDDKLVVRFGVRN
+679 VEDDKLMVRFGVRN

-765 CTIGR
+765 CTIGT

>member
-46 AEVAA
+46 AEVTA

-155 PLLGGIKWNQGTPY
+155 PLLGGIKWNQRAPY
-169 NNMCPLYEDT
+169 NNMCPLYEGT
-179 NGTKRSVTGCVATAM
+179 NRSLTGCVATAM
-194 AQVMMYYQYPKK
+194 AQVMMYYQYPKE
-206 LKSTIESYNTQTYGI
+206 LETTIKAYNTQTYGI

-266 MDYGPLSGANVTPAI
+266 MDYGPSSGANVTPAI

-321 YSGQASDGGH
+321 YSGQSSDGGH

-384 MIIGIAPDNDKVDE
+384 MIIGITPDNGKVDE

-484 GTYDQNPTLTISYPF
+484 GTYDQNPTLTINYPF

-627 VANKEAAIVNGQL
+627 VANKDEVIVNGQL

-645 AAAPNFTIVSSESNA
+645 AAAPNFTVVSSESNA

-672 AKCKLPL
+672 AKCKLPM
-679 VEDDKLVVRFGVRN
+679 VEDDKLVVRFGVKN

-752 YDFTTKQYSEFAN
+752 YDFTTNNYSEFAN

-854 PGLYIVDG
+854 PGLYIVEG
-862 IKMMVR
+862 IKVVVR

>member
-46 AEVAA
+46 AEVTA

-133 VSGGLAEARQ
+133 VSGGLAEVRQ
-143 WRAERAGTAAVA
+143 WRAERAGSAAVA
-155 PLLGGIKWNQGTPY
+155 PLLDGIKWDQREPY
-169 NNMCPLYEDT
+169 NNMCPLYEGT
-179 NGTKRSVTGCVATAM
+179 NRSVTGCVATAM

-384 MIIGIAPDNDKVDE
+384 MIIGIAPDNGKVDE

-425 NVSDNFLAEATTCFA
+425 NVSDNFQAEATTCFA

-627 VANKEAAIVNGQL
+627 VANKDEAIVNGQL

-645 AAAPNFTIVSSESNA
+645 AAAPNFTVVSSESNA

-752 YDFTTKQYSEFAN
+752 FDFTTNNYSEFAN

-803 KIDAGTYVRGEKGAV
+803 KTDAGTYVRGEKGAV

-839 EVRLTAGQEQTVALR
+839 EVRLTAGQEQTVVLR

>member
-46 AEVAA
+46 AEVTA

-133 VSGGLAEARQ
+133 VSGGLAEVRQ
-143 WRAERAGTAAVA
+143 WRAERAGSAAVA
-155 PLLGGIKWNQGTPY
+155 PLLDGIKWDQREPY
-169 NNMCPLYEDT
+169 NNMCPLYEGT
-179 NGTKRSVTGCVATAM
+179 NRSVTGCVATAM
-194 AQVMMYYQYPKK
+194 AQVMMYYQYPKE
-206 LKSTIESYNTQTYGI
+206 LETTIKAYNTQTYGI

-266 MDYGPLSGANVTPAI
+266 MDYGPSSGANVTPAI

-321 YSGQASDGGH
+321 YSGQSSDGGH

-347 WGWGGY
+347 WGWVGY

-384 MIIGIAPDNDKVDE
+384 MIIGIAPDNGKVDE

-425 NVSDNFLAEATTCFA
+425 NVSENFQAEATTCFA

-645 AAAPNFTIVSSESNA
+645 AAAPNFTVVSSESNA

-679 VEDDKLVVRFGVRN
+679 VEDDKLVVRFGVKN

-803 KIDAGTYVRGEKGAV
+803 KTDAGTYVRGEKGAV
-818 VIKTDADKRVGVYH
+818 VIKSDADKRVGVYH

>member
-1 MKKNF
+1 MKKDL

-33 AQRQAAMLGIEMD
+33 AQRQAALLGIEMD

-113 VGFMKAYQE
+113 VDFMKAYQE

-155 PLLGGIKWNQGTPY
+155 PLLGGIKWNQMEPY
-169 NNMCPLYEDT
+169 NNRCPLYKGT
-179 NGTKRSVTGCVATAM
+179 NRSVTGCVATAM
-194 AQVMMYYQYPKK
+194 AQVMMYHQYPKA
-206 LKSTIESYNTQTYGI
+206 LKATIEAYTTQSYGI
-221 QIPEISSG
+221 QIPAINSG
-229 ATYDWDN
+229 ETYDWDN

-241 SKSDYNSAQADAVAK
+241 SKSGYSSAQADAVAK
-256 LMYHCGAAVK
+256 LMYHCGAAVE
-266 MDYGPLSGANVTPAI
+266 MNYGPSSGANVTPAI

-294 DLTRTVFTLQ
+294 DLTRTCFTLQ

-321 YSGQASDGGH
+321 YSGKSSGGGH

-372 GSAVDGYNRNCS
+372 GSAVDGYNRDCS
-384 MIIGIAPDNDKVDE
+384 MIIGIAPDNGKMDE

-405 IMSIN
+405 IMSMDHGGMT
-410 QNAQCGIT
+410 GIT
-418 WTKTTRA
+418 WTKTTREH
-425 NVSDNFLAEATTCFA
+425 VLESFQAEAKTCFV
-440 NQSTSDF
+440 NQSTTDF
-447 IGYFAYGIKKG
+447 SGYFAYGIKA
-458 NGSIVPVSNYSRQW
+458 NGTIVLVSDYEGGW
-472 NMPKVLPDGRTY
+472 NLPAVKPNGGTWGTY
-484 GTYDQNPTLTISYPF
+484 GDNPELTISYPF

-505 IYPIYSS
+505 IYPVYSY

-517 HVCSFYNNQPFIIN
+517 HVCSFYNNQPFIID
-531 VDATKLTPV
+531 VDATTMTPV
-540 TTPLAATVTAEDG
+540 TTPLAATVTAEEG
-553 LYTGM
+553 LYKGM

-581 TNTKDNTKPSSPDFD
+581 TNTKDNTKPSSSDFD

-607 TRQIELPETS
+607 TRQIEIPETS

-627 VANKEAAIVNGQL
+627 VANKEAAIVNGQH

-645 AAAPNFTIVSSESNA
+645 VAAPNFTVVSSESNA

-679 VEDDKLVVRFGVRN
+679 VEDDKLVVRFGVKN

-698 YLDYCFVPYNAETNK
+698 YLDYCFVPRNAETMK
-713 GWIEPNRA
+713 GRTYPYKVRV
-721 RAAGNGA
+721 AGNGA

-765 CTIGR
+765 CTIGK

-803 KIDAGTYVRGEKGAV
+803 KTDAGTYVRGEKGAV
-818 VIKTDADKRVGVYH
+818 VIKTDADKRVGIYH
-832 ISGQKMA
+832 VGGQKTA

-854 PGLYIVDG
+854 PGIYIVEG
-862 IKMMVR
+862 IKVVVR

>member
-113 VGFMKAYQE
+113 VDFMKAYQE

-155 PLLGGIKWNQGTPY
+155 PLLGGIKWNQRAPY
-169 NNMCPLYEDT
+169 NNMCPLYDGT
-179 NGTKRSVTGCVATAM
+179 NRSVTGCVATAM
-194 AQVMMYYQYPKK
+194 AQVMMYYQYPKE
-206 LKSTIESYNTQTYGI
+206 LKATIKDYITQTYGI

-241 SKSDYNSAQADAVAK
+241 SKTDYTSAQADAVAK
-256 LMYHCGAAVK
+256 LMYHCGAAVQ
-266 MDYGPLSGANVTPAI
+266 MNYGPSSGANVTPAI

-294 DLTRTVFTLQ
+294 DLTRTCFTLQ
-304 QWMTLI
+304 QWMTLV

-321 YSGQASDGGH
+321 YSGKSSDGGH

-372 GSAVDGYNRNCS
+372 GSAVDGYNRDCS
-384 MIIGIAPDNDKVDE
+384 MIIGIAPDNGKVDE

-405 IMSIN
+405 IMSMDHGGMT
-410 QNAQCGIT
+410 GIT
-418 WTKTTRA
+418 WTKTTREH
-425 NVSDNFLAEATTCFA
+425 VLEPFQAEARTCFV
-440 NQSTSDF
+440 NQSTTDF
-447 IGYFAYGIKKG
+447 SGYFAYGIKA
-458 NGSIVPVSNYSRQW
+458 NGTIVLVSDYEGGW
-472 NMPKVLPDGRTY
+472 NLPAVKPNGGTWGTY
-484 GTYDQNPTLTISYPF
+484 GDNPELTISYPF

-505 IYPIYSS
+505 IYPVYSY

-517 HVCSFYNNQPFIIN
+517 HVCSFYNNQPFIID
-531 VDATKLTPV
+531 VDATKMSPV
-540 TTPLAATVTAEDG
+540 TTPLAATVTAEEG

-596 LYITIPARGSV
+596 LYITIPARGSL

-627 VANKEAAIVNGQL
+627 VANKDEAIVNGQL

-645 AAAPNFTIVSSESNA
+645 AAAPNFTVVSSESNA
-660 TPGKFGEGICYS
+660 TPGKFGEGKYYEVDY
-672 AKCKLPL
+672 KLPL

-713 GWIEPNRA
+713 GWVEPDRA

-738 DEVGSHSILVYFNS
+738 DEVGSHSILVYFNF
-752 YDFTTKQYSEFAN
+752 YDFATGRWIDTP
-765 CTIGR
+765 CTIPS
-770 HYYDIV
+770 YKIYTP
-776 TGSGQKWIKGNALI
+776 TGSYRNLKGNTLI

-803 KIDAGTYVRGEKGAV
+803 KTDAGTYVRGEKGAV
-818 VIKTDADKRVGVYH
+818 VIKTDADKRVGIYH
-832 ISGQKMA
+832 VGGQKTA
-839 EVRLTAGQEQTVALR
+839 EVRLTAGQEQAVALR
-854 PGLYIVDG
+854 PGIYIVEG
-862 IKMMVR
+862 IKVVVR

>member
-13 LLLSVSAI
+13 LLLSVSTI

-46 AEVAA
+46 AEVAS
-51 SAKAAPRMSVSSAV
+51 SAKAAPRMSVPSSV

-79 DKGFTIV
+79 GKGFTIV

-105 PDHLPANY
+105 PDQLPANY
-113 VGFMKAYQE
+113 VSFMKAYQE
-122 TVEALLKGDAQ
+122 TVEALLKGDDL

-143 WRAERAGTAAVA
+143 WRAEHAGTAAVP
-155 PLLGGIKWNQGTPY
+155 PLLGAIKWNQRAPY
-169 NNMCPLYEDT
+169 NNMCPKYDGT
-179 NGTKRSVTGCVATAM
+179 NLSVTGCVATAM
-194 AQVMMYYQYPKK
+194 AQVMMYHQYPKQLKAAIPTYTTTSRK
-206 LKSTIESYNTQTYGI
+206 LSVPS
-221 QIPEISSG
+221 IPVG
-229 ATYDWDN
+229 ATYDWSN
-236 MLPDY
+236 MLPAY
-241 SKSDYNSAQADAVAK
+241 PSSGYTQAEADAVAM

-266 MDYGPLSGANVTPAI
+266 MDYGPSSGANVTPLV
-281 LATYFGYDADLMQ
+281 LATYFDYDADLMQ
-294 DLTRTVFTLQ
+294 DLTRSCFSLQ

-321 YSGQASDGGH
+321 YSGQSSDGGH
-331 EFVCDG
+331 AFVCDG

-365 QKGGAGS
+365 AKGGAGS
-372 GSAVDGYNRNCS
+372 GSAVDGYNRQCS
-384 MIIGIAPDNDKVDE
+384 MIIGIAPDNGKVDE

-405 IMSIN
+405 IMSLN
-410 QNAQCGIT
+410 YGDGCGIT
-418 WTKTTRA
+418 WTTTTRT
-425 NVSDNFLAEATTCFA
+425 NVAGKFQAKATTCFS
-440 NQSTSDF
+440 NQSTTDF
-447 IGYFAYGIKKG
+447 SGYFAYGIKKADG
-458 NGSIVPVSNYSRQW
+458 TIVRVSDYTGKW
-472 NMPKVLPDGRTY
+472 NLPAVLPDGRTY
-484 GTYDQNPTLTISYPF
+484 GTYGNNPTLSIDYAF
-499 PQGINV
+499 PVGVNV

-517 HVCSFYNNQPFIIN
+517 YACSFSNNQPFIIN
-531 VDATKLTPV
+531 ATATTLAPV
-540 TTPLAATVTAEDG
+540 ATPLAATVTAEEG
-553 LYTGM
+553 FYTGM
-558 TNPLTVTF
+558 ANPLAVTF

-572 EFNGLVNIY
+572 EFNGLVNVY
-581 TNTKDNTKPSSPDFD
+581 TNSTNTKPNDATFD
-596 LYITIPARGSV
+596 LHITVPAKGSV
-607 TRQIELPETS
+607 TRQIEIPETS
-617 SSQQYLWITD
+617 SPDLYLWITD
-627 VANKEAAIVNGQL
+627 VANNHATIVDGQH

-645 AAAPNFTIVSSESNA
+645 AAAPNFTLVSSESNA

-679 VEDDKLVVRFGVRN
+679 VEDDKLVVRFGVKN

-698 YLDYCFVPYNAETNK
+698 YLDYAIAPFNTETNK
-713 GWIEPNRA
+713 GWIDPDRVRA
-721 RAAGNGA
+721 KGNGA

-738 DEVGSHSILVYFNS
+738 EDMGNNSIIVYFNS
-752 YDFTTKQYSEFAN
+752 YDFTTGKYSDFTP
-765 CTIGR
+765 CTIGK

-776 TGSGQKWIKGNALI
+776 GGGGQKWIKANAMI

-796 PSSISSV
+796 PSSISAV
-803 KIDAGTYVRGEKGAV
+803 KTDVGTYVRGEKGAV
-818 VIKTDADKRVGVYH
+818 VIKTDADKRVGIYH
-832 ISGQKMA
+832 IGGQKTA
-839 EVRLTAGQEQTVALR
+839 EVRLTAGQELKVVLR
-854 PGLYIVDG
+854 PGIYIIEG
-862 IKMMVR
+862 IKVVVR

>member
-1 MKKNF
+1 MKKDL

-33 AQRQAAMLGIEMD
+33 AQRQAALLGIEMD

-105 PDHLPANY
+105 PEHLPANY
-113 VGFMKAYQE
+113 VDFMKAYQE

-143 WRAERAGTAAVA
+143 WRAERASSAAVA
-155 PLLGGIKWNQGTPY
+155 PLLGGIKWNQMAPY
-169 NNMCPLYEDT
+169 NNMCPSY
-179 NGTKRSVTGCVATAM
+179 NGTNRAVTGCVATAM
-194 AQVMMYYQYPKK
+194 AQVMMYYQYPKE
-206 LKSTIESYNTQTYGI
+206 LKATIKAYTAKSYGI

-236 MLPDY
+236 MLSDY
-241 SKSDYNSAQADAVAK
+241 SKSDYSSAQADAVAK
-256 LMYHCGAAVK
+256 LMYHCGAAVE
-266 MDYGPLSGANVTPAI
+266 MDYGPSSGANVTPAI
-281 LATYFGYDADLMQ
+281 LATYFGYDADLIQ
-294 DLTRTVFTLQ
+294 DLTRTCFTLQ

-321 YSGQASDGGH
+321 YSGQSSDGGH

-372 GSAVDGYNRNCS
+372 GSAVDGFNRDCS
-384 MIIGIAPDNDKVDE
+384 MIIGIAPDNGKVDE

-405 IMSIN
+405 IMSMDHGGMT
-410 QNAQCGIT
+410 GIT
-418 WTKTTRA
+418 WTKTTREH
-425 NVSDNFLAEATTCFA
+425 VLEPFQAEARTCFV
-440 NQSTSDF
+440 NQSTTDF
-447 IGYFAYGIKKG
+447 SGYFAYGIKA
-458 NGSIVPVSNYSRQW
+458 NGTIVLVSDYEGGW
-472 NMPKVLPDGRTY
+472 NLPAVKPNGGTWGTY
-484 GTYDQNPTLTISYPF
+484 GDNPELTINYPF

-505 IYPIYSS
+505 IYPVYSY

-517 HVCSFYNNQPFIIN
+517 HVCSFYNNQPFIID
-531 VDATKLTPV
+531 VDATKMTPV
-540 TTPLAATVTAEDG
+540 TTPLAATVTAEEG

-581 TNTKDNTKPSSPDFD
+581 TNTTSTKPSSKDFD

-607 TRQIELPETS
+607 TRQIEIPETS

-627 VANKEAAIVNGQL
+627 VANKEAVIVNGQR

-645 AAAPNFTIVSSESNA
+645 AAAPKFTVVSSESNA
-660 TPGKFGEGICYS
+660 TPGKFGVGKYYENDY
-672 AKCKLPL
+672 KLPL
-679 VEDDKLVVRFGVRN
+679 VEDDKLVVRFGIRN

-698 YLDYCFVPYNAETNK
+698 YLDYCFVPYNANAM
-713 GWIEPNRA
+713 GCWVEPNRA

-738 DEVGSHSILVYFNS
+738 DEVGSHSILVYFNF
-752 YDFTTKQYSEFAN
+752 YDFATGRWIDTP
-765 CTIGR
+765 CTIPS
-770 HYYDIV
+770 YKIYTP
-776 TGSGQKWIKGNALI
+776 TGSYRNLKGNTLI

-803 KIDAGTYVRGEKGAV
+803 KTDAGTYVRGEKGAV
-818 VIKTDADKRVGVYH
+818 VIKTDADKRVGIYH
-832 ISGQKMA
+832 VGGQKTA
-839 EVRLTAGQEQTVALR
+839 EVRLTAGQEQAVALR
-854 PGLYIVDG
+854 PGIYIVEG
-862 IKMMVR
+862 IKVVVR

>member
-133 VSGGLAEARQ
+133 VSGGLAEVRQ
-143 WRAERAGTAAVA
+143 WRAERANSAAVA
-155 PLLGGIKWNQGTPY
+155 PLLGGIKWNQGAPY
-169 NNMCPLYEDT
+169 NNMCPLYDGT
-179 NGTKRSVTGCVATAM
+179 NRSVTGCVATAM
-194 AQVMMYYQYPKK
+194 AQVMMYYQYPKE
-206 LKSTIESYNTQTYGI
+206 LKTTIKAYNTQTYGI

-384 MIIGIAPDNDKVDE
+384 MIIGIAPDNGKVDE

-645 AAAPNFTIVSSESNA
+645 AAAPNFTVVSSESNA

-672 AKCKLPL
+672 AKCKLPM
-679 VEDDKLVVRFGVRN
+679 VEDDKLMVRFGVRN

-832 ISGQKMA
+832 VGGQKTA

-854 PGLYIVDG
+854 PGIYIVEG
-862 IKMMVR
+862 IKVVVR

>member
-6 LLLLSLM
+6 LLLFSLM
-13 LLLSVSAI
+13 LLLSISAI

-46 AEVAA
+46 AEVSA
-51 SAKAAPRMSVSSAV
+51 SAKVAPRMSVSSAV

-105 PDHLPANY
+105 PDQLPANY

-143 WRAERAGTAAVA
+143 WRAERASSAAVA
-155 PLLGGIKWNQGTPY
+155 PLLGGIKWNQMAPY
-169 NNMCPLYEDT
+169 NNMCPSY
-179 NGTKRSVTGCVATAM
+179 NGTNRAVTGCVATAM
-194 AQVMMYYQYPKK
+194 AQVMMYHQYPKK
-206 LKSTIESYNTQTYGI
+206 LKATIEGYTTHSYGI
-221 QIPEISSG
+221 KVPNISSG

-266 MDYGPLSGANVTPAI
+266 MDYGPSSGANVTPTI

-337 SDGKGLYHIN
+337 SDGNGLYHIN

-365 QKGGAGS
+365 TKGGAGS
-372 GSAVDGYNRNCS
+372 GSAVDGYNRDCS
-384 MIIGIAPDNDKVDE
+384 MIIGIAPDNGKVDE

-410 QNAQCGIT
+410 ENAQCGIT
-418 WTKTTRA
+418 WKKTNRA
-425 NVSDNFLAEATTCFA
+425 NVSDNFQAEATICFA

-447 IGYFAYGIKKG
+447 LGYFAYGIKKG
-458 NGSIVPVSNYSRQW
+458 NGTIQLVSNYSGPW
-472 NMPKVLPDGRTY
+472 NMPKVTPKGIPY
-484 GTYDQNPTLTISYPF
+484 GTYGNNPTLTISYPF
-499 PQGINV
+499 PQGTNV

-531 VDATKLTPV
+531 VDATTLSPV

-581 TNTKDNTKPSSPDFD
+581 TNTTGTKPSSKVFD

-607 TRQIELPETS
+607 TRQIEIPETS
-617 SSQQYLWITD
+617 SSQLYLWITD
-627 VANKEAAIVNGQL
+627 VANKEAVIVNGQR

-645 AAAPNFTIVSSESNA
+645 AAAPNFTVVSSESNA
-660 TPGKFGEGICYS
+660 TPGKFGVGKYYENDY
-672 AKCKLPL
+672 KLPL
-679 VEDDKLVVRFGVRN
+679 VDDDKFVVRFGVKN

-698 YLDYCFVPYNAETNK
+698 YLDCCFVPRNANTMAGRPYPYK
-713 GWIEPNRA
+713 V

-738 DEVGSHSILVYFNS
+738 EDVGNNSIIVYFNF
-752 YDFTTKQYSEFAN
+752 YDFA
-765 CTIGR
+765 
-770 HYYDIV
+770 
-776 TGSGQKWIKGNALI
+776 TGKWIDTPYTIPAYRIYASTGTGYKNLRGNTLI

-803 KIDAGTYVRGEKGAV
+803 KTDAGTYVRGEKGAV
-818 VIKTDADKRVGVYH
+818 VIKTDSDKHLGVYH

-839 EVRLTAGQEQTVALR
+839 DVRLTAGQEQTVALR

-862 IKMMVR
+862 IKIMVR

>member
-133 VSGGLAEARQ
+133 VSGGLAEVRQ

-155 PLLGGIKWNQGTPY
+155 PLLDGIKWDQREPY
-169 NNMCPLYEDT
+169 NNMCPLYEGT
-179 NGTKRSVTGCVATAM
+179 NRSVTGCVATAM
-194 AQVMMYYQYPKK
+194 AQVMMYYKNPKK
-206 LKSTIESYNTQTYGI
+206 LKSTIESYTTKAYGI
-221 QIPEISSG
+221 NIPAIYSG

-266 MDYGPLSGANVTPAI
+266 MDYGPSSGANVTPTI

-321 YSGQASDGGH
+321 YSGQASDEGH

-384 MIIGIAPDNDKVDE
+384 MIIGIAPDNGKVDE

-425 NVSDNFLAEATTCFA
+425 NVSENFQAEATTCFA

-627 VANKEAAIVNGQL
+627 VANKDEVIVNGQL

-645 AAAPNFTIVSSESNA
+645 AAAPNFTVVSSESNA

-679 VEDDKLVVRFGVRN
+679 VEDDKLMVRFGVRN

-803 KIDAGTYVRGEKGAV
+803 KTDAGTYVRGEKGAV

>member
-1 MKKNF
+1 MKKIF
-6 LLLLSLM
+6 LLLFSLM

-143 WRAERAGTAAVA
+143 WRAERAGSAAVA
-155 PLLGGIKWNQGTPY
+155 PLLGDIKWNQSAPY
-169 NNMCPLYEDT
+169 NNMCPLYDGT
-179 NGTKRSVTGCVATAM
+179 NCSVTGCVATAM
-194 AQVMMYYQYPKK
+194 AQVMMYYRYPKA
-206 LKSTIESYNTQTYGI
+206 LKTTIEGYNTQTYGF

-229 ATYDWDN
+229 ATYDWGN

-241 SKSDYNSAQADAVAK
+241 SKSNYSPAQAEAVAK

-266 MDYGPLSGANVTPAI
+266 MDYGPSSEANVTPDI

-321 YSGQASDGGH
+321 YCGQSSDGGH

-365 QKGGAGS
+365 TKGGAGS
-372 GSAVDGYNRNCS
+372 GSAIDGYNRDCS
-384 MIIGIAPDNDKVDE
+384 MIIGIAPDNGVEDK

-410 QNAQCGIT
+410 LNAQCGIT
-418 WTKTTRA
+418 WTKTTRTH
-425 NVSDNFLAEATTCFA
+425 VSDVFQAKATTCFA

-447 IGYFAYGIKKG
+447 SGYFGYGVKKEDG
-458 NGSIVPVSNYSRQW
+458 TIQLVSNCSGQW
-472 NMPKVLPDGRTY
+472 DLLKVSPDGGTH
-484 GTYDQNPTLTISYPF
+484 GTYRDNPTLTISYPF
-499 PQGINV
+499 PQGTNV

-531 VDATKLTPV
+531 VDAKTLTPV
-540 TTPLAATVTAEDG
+540 TTPLVATVTAEDG

-581 TNTKDNTKPSSPDFD
+581 TNTTSTKPSSNDFD
-596 LYITIPARGSV
+596 LYISVPACGSV
-607 TRQIELPETS
+607 TRQIEIPETS
-617 SSQQYLWITD
+617 SSNLYLWITD
-627 VANKEAAIVNGQL
+627 VANKDVAIVNGQR

-645 AAAPNFTIVSSESNA
+645 AAAPKFTVVSSESNA
-660 TPGKFGEGICYS
+660 TPGKFGVGIFYKT
-672 AKCKLPL
+672 KCKLPF
-679 VEDDKLVVRFGVRN
+679 VEDDKLVVRFGVQN

-698 YLDYCFVPYNAETNK
+698 NLDYCFVPYNAETNK

-738 DEVGSHSILVYFNS
+738 DEVGSHSILVYFNF
-752 YDFTTKQYSEFAN
+752 YDFATGKRIDTP
-765 CTIGR
+765 CTIPDYR
-770 HYYDIV
+770 IYAS
-776 TGSGQKWIKGNALI
+776 TGSGYWNLNGNALV
-790 AYVTGV
+790 AYVTGA

-803 KIDAGTYVRGEKGAV
+803 KTDAGTYVRGEKGAL
-818 VIKTDADKRVGVYH
+818 VIKVDSDKHLGVYH
-832 ISGQKMA
+832 ISGQKITD
-839 EVRLTAGQEQTVALR
+839 VRLTAGQEQTVALR
-854 PGLYIVDG
+854 PGIYIVEG

>member
-143 WRAERAGTAAVA
+143 WRAERAGSAAVA
-155 PLLGGIKWNQGTPY
+155 PLLDGIKWDQREPY
-169 NNMCPLYEDT
+169 NNMCPLYEGT
-179 NGTKRSVTGCVATAM
+179 NRSVTGCVATAM
-194 AQVMMYYQYPKK
+194 AQVMMYYQYPKE
-206 LKSTIESYNTQTYGI
+206 LKTTIKAYNTQTYGI

-321 YSGQASDGGH
+321 YSGQSSDGGH

-384 MIIGIAPDNDKVDE
+384 MIIGITPDNGKVDE

-425 NVSDNFLAEATTCFA
+425 NVSENFQAEATTCFA

-447 IGYFAYGIKKG
+447 IGYFAYGIKMA
-458 NGSIVPVSNYSRQW
+458 NGTIVRVSNYNGLW
-472 NMPKVLPDGRTY
+472 KLPAVKSDGGTY
-484 GTYDQNPTLTISYPF
+484 GTYGQNPTLTISYPF

-553 LYTGM
+553 LYKGM

-581 TNTKDNTKPSSPDFD
+581 TNTKDNTKPSSPDCD

-645 AAAPNFTIVSSESNA
+645 AAAPNFTVVSSESNA

-679 VEDDKLVVRFGVRN
+679 VEDDKLMVRFGVRN

>member
-46 AEVAA
+46 AEVTA

-143 WRAERAGTAAVA
+143 WRAERAGSAAVA
-155 PLLGGIKWNQGTPY
+155 PLLDGIKWDQREPY
-169 NNMCPLYEDT
+169 NNMCPLYEGT
-179 NGTKRSVTGCVATAM
+179 NRSVTGCVATAM
-194 AQVMMYYQYPKK
+194 AQVMMYYQYPKE
-206 LKSTIESYNTQTYGI
+206 LKTTIKAYNTQTYGI

-384 MIIGIAPDNDKVDE
+384 MIIGITPDNGKVDE

-425 NVSDNFLAEATTCFA
+425 NVSENFQAEATTCFA

-645 AAAPNFTIVSSESNA
+645 AAAPNFTVVSSESNA

-679 VEDDKLVVRFGVRN
+679 VEDDKLVVRFGVKN

-738 DEVGSHSILVYFNS
+738 DEVGSHSIIVYLNF
-752 YDFTTKQYSEFAN
+752 YDFATGKWIDTPF
-765 CTIGR
+765 TIPNYR
-770 HYYDIV
+770 IYAS
-776 TGSGQKWIKGNALI
+776 TGSGYKNIKGNALI

>member
-1 MKKNF
+1 MKKDL

-113 VGFMKAYQE
+113 VDFMKAYQE

-155 PLLGGIKWNQGTPY
+155 PLLGGIKWNQMEPY
-169 NNMCPLYEDT
+169 NNRCPLYKGT
-179 NGTKRSVTGCVATAM
+179 NRSVTGCVATAM
-194 AQVMMYYQYPKK
+194 AQVMMYHQYPKE
-206 LKSTIESYNTQTYGI
+206 LKATIKAYTAKSYGI

-256 LMYHCGAAVK
+256 LMYHCGAAVE
-266 MDYGPLSGANVTPAI
+266 MDYGPSSGANVTPAI

-294 DLTRTVFTLQ
+294 DLTRTCFTLQ
-304 QWMTLI
+304 QWMTLV

-321 YSGQASDGGH
+321 YSGQSSGGGH

-372 GSAVDGYNRNCS
+372 GSAVDGYNRDCS
-384 MIIGIAPDNDKVDE
+384 MIIGIAPDNGKMDE

-405 IMSIN
+405 IMSMN
-410 QNAQCGIT
+410 HGGMTGIT
-418 WTKTTRA
+418 WTKTTREH
-425 NVSDNFLAEATTCFA
+425 VLESFQAEARTCFV
-440 NQSTSDF
+440 NQSTTDF
-447 IGYFAYGIKKG
+447 SGYFAYGIKA
-458 NGSIVPVSNYSRQW
+458 NGTIVRVSDYEGGW
-472 NMPKVLPDGRTY
+472 NLPAVKPNGGTWGTY
-484 GTYDQNPTLTISYPF
+484 GDNPELTISYPF

-505 IYPIYSS
+505 IYPVYSY

-517 HVCSFYNNQPFIIN
+517 HVCSFYNNQPFIID
-531 VDATKLTPV
+531 VDATTMTPV
-540 TTPLAATVTAEDG
+540 TTPLAATVTAEEG

-581 TNTKDNTKPSSPDFD
+581 TNTKDNTKPSSSDFD

-627 VANKEAAIVNGQL
+627 VANKDEAFVNGQR

-645 AAAPNFTIVSSESNA
+645 AAAPNFTVVSSESNA
-660 TPGKFGEGICYS
+660 TPGKFGEGKYYEVDY
-672 AKCKLPL
+672 KLPL

-713 GWIEPNRA
+713 GWVEPDRA

-738 DEVGSHSILVYFNS
+738 DEVGSHSILVYFNF
-752 YDFTTKQYSEFAN
+752 YDFATGRWIDTP
-765 CTIGR
+765 CTIPS
-770 HYYDIV
+770 YKIYTP
-776 TGSGQKWIKGNALI
+776 TGSYRNLKGNTLI

-803 KIDAGTYVRGEKGAV
+803 KTDAGTYVRGEKGAV
-818 VIKTDADKRVGVYH
+818 VIKTDADKRVGIYH
-832 ISGQKMA
+832 VGGQKTA

-854 PGLYIVDG
+854 PGIYIVEG
-862 IKMMVR
+862 IKVVVR

>member
-1 MKKNF
+1 MKKDL

-113 VGFMKAYQE
+113 VDFMKAYQE

-133 VSGGLAEARQ
+133 VSGGLVEARQ

-155 PLLGGIKWNQGTPY
+155 PLLGGIKWNQMEPY
-169 NNMCPLYEDT
+169 NNRCPLYKGT
-179 NGTKRSVTGCVATAM
+179 NRSVTGCVATAM
-194 AQVMMYYQYPKK
+194 AQVMMYHQYPME
-206 LKSTIESYNTQTYGI
+206 LKSTIEAYTTKSKGI
-221 QIPEISSG
+221 KIPAINSG
-229 ATYDWDN
+229 ETYDWDN

-241 SKSDYNSAQADAVAK
+241 SKTDYSSAQADAVAK
-256 LMYHCGAAVK
+256 LMYHCGAAVE
-266 MDYGPLSGANVTPAI
+266 MDYGPSSGANVTPAI

-294 DLTRTVFTLQ
+294 DLTRTCFTLQ

-321 YSGQASDGGH
+321 YSGQSSDGGH

-372 GSAVDGYNRNCS
+372 GSAVDGYNRDCS
-384 MIIGIAPDNDKVDE
+384 MIIGIAPDNGKVDE

-405 IMSIN
+405 IMSMDHGGMT
-410 QNAQCGIT
+410 GIT
-418 WTKTTRA
+418 WTKTTREH
-425 NVSDNFLAEATTCFA
+425 VLEPFQAEARTCFV
-440 NQSTSDF
+440 NQSTTDF
-447 IGYFAYGIKKG
+447 SGYFAYGIKA
-458 NGSIVPVSNYSRQW
+458 NGTIVLVSDYEGGW
-472 NMPKVLPDGRTY
+472 NLPAVKPNGGTWGTY
-484 GTYDQNPTLTISYPF
+484 GDNPELTISYPF

-505 IYPIYSS
+505 IYPVYSY

-517 HVCSFYNNQPFIIN
+517 HVCSFYNNQPFIID
-531 VDATKLTPV
+531 VDATKMTPV

-581 TNTKDNTKPSSPDFD
+581 TNTTSTKPSSKVFD

-607 TRQIELPETS
+607 TRQIEIPETS

-627 VANKEAAIVNGQL
+627 VANKEAVIVNGQR

-645 AAAPNFTIVSSESNA
+645 AAAPNFTVVSS
-660 TPGKFGEGICYS
+660 
-672 AKCKLPL
+672 
-679 VEDDKLVVRFGVRN
+679 DN
-693 TGGPG
+693 T
-698 YLDYCFVPYNAETNK
+698 LL
-713 GWIEPNRA
+713 
-721 RAAGNGA
+721 
-728 ITYVEYTVTP
+728 
-738 DEVGSHSILVYFNS
+738 IL
-752 YDFTTKQYSEFAN
+752 
-765 CTIGR
+765 
-770 HYYDIV
+770 
-776 TGSGQKWIKGNALI
+776 
-790 AYVTGV
+790 
-796 PSSISSV
+796 
-803 KIDAGTYVRGEKGAV
+803 
-818 VIKTDADKRVGVYH
+818 
-832 ISGQKMA
+832 M
-839 EVRLTAGQEQTVALR
+839 
-854 PGLYIVDG
+854 
-862 IKMMVR
+862 

>member
-133 VSGGLAEARQ
+133 VSGGLAEVRQ
-143 WRAERAGTAAVA
+143 WRAERAGSAAVA
-155 PLLGGIKWNQGTPY
+155 PLLDGIKWDQREPY
-169 NNMCPLYEDT
+169 NNMCPLYEGT
-179 NGTKRSVTGCVATAM
+179 NRSVTGCVATAM

-206 LKSTIESYNTQTYGI
+206 LKSTIESYTTKAYGI
-221 QIPEISSG
+221 NIPAIYSG

-321 YSGQASDGGH
+321 YSGQSSDGGH

-384 MIIGIAPDNDKVDE
+384 MIIGIAPDNGKVDE

-627 VANKEAAIVNGQL
+627 VANKDEVIVNGQL

-645 AAAPNFTIVSSESNA
+645 AAAPNFTVVSSESNA

-679 VEDDKLVVRFGVRN
+679 VEDDKLVVRFGVKN

-803 KIDAGTYVRGEKGAV
+803 KTDAGTYVRGEKGAV

-862 IKMMVR
+862 IKVVVR

>member
-1 MKKNF
+1 MKKDL

-51 SAKAAPRMSVSSAV
+51 SAKVAPRMSVSSAV

-155 PLLGGIKWNQGTPY
+155 PLLGGIKWNQRAPY
-169 NNMCPLYEDT
+169 NNMCPLYDDT
-179 NGTKRSVTGCVATAM
+179 NRSVTGCVATAM
-194 AQVMMYYQYPKK
+194 AQVMMYHQYPKA
-206 LKSTIESYNTQTYGI
+206 LKATIKAYTTKSKGI
-221 QIPEISSG
+221 GIPEISSG
-229 ATYDWDN
+229 ATYDWDK

-241 SKSDYNSAQADAVAK
+241 SQSDYTSAQADAVAK

-266 MDYGPLSGANVTPAI
+266 MDYGPSSGANVTPAI

-294 DLTRTVFTLQ
+294 DLTRTCFSLQ
-304 QWMTLI
+304 QWMKLI

-321 YSGQASDGGH
+321 YSGKSSGGGH

-372 GSAVDGYNRNCS
+372 GSAVDGYNRDCS
-384 MIIGIAPDNDKVDE
+384 MIIGIAPDNGMMDE

-405 IMSIN
+405 IMSMDHGGMT
-410 QNAQCGIT
+410 GIT
-418 WTKTTRA
+418 WTKTTREH
-425 NVSDNFLAEATTCFA
+425 VLESFQAEAKTCFV
-440 NQSTSDF
+440 NQSTTDF
-447 IGYFAYGIKKG
+447 SGYFAYGIKA
-458 NGSIVPVSNYSRQW
+458 NGTIVRVSDYEGGW
-472 NMPKVLPDGRTY
+472 NLPAVKPDGGTWGTY
-484 GTYDQNPTLTISYPF
+484 GDNPELTISYPF

-512 DTKNW
+512 DKKNW
-517 HVCSFYNNQPFIIN
+517 HVCSFSNNQPFIIN

-581 TNTKDNTKPSSPDFD
+581 TNTTSTKPSSKDFD

-607 TRQIELPETS
+607 TRQIEIPETS
-617 SSQQYLWITD
+617 SSQLYLWITD
-627 VANKEAAIVNGQL
+627 VANKEAVIVNGQR

-645 AAAPNFTIVSSESNA
+645 AAAPKFTVVSSESNA
-660 TPGKFGEGICYS
+660 TPGKFGEGICYR

-679 VEDDKLVVRFGVRN
+679 VEDDKLVVRFGVMN

-738 DEVGSHSILVYFNS
+738 DEVGSHSILVYFNF
-752 YDFTTKQYSEFAN
+752 YDFATRKWIDTP
-765 CTIGR
+765 CTIPS
-770 HYYDIV
+770 YKIYTP

-803 KIDAGTYVRGEKGAV
+803 KTDAGTYVRGEKGAV
-818 VIKTDADKRVGVYH
+818 VIKTDADKRLGIYHVG
-832 ISGQKMA
+832 GQKTA

-854 PGLYIVDG
+854 PGIYIVEG
-862 IKMMVR
+862 IKVVVR

>member
-1 MKKNF
+1 MKKDL

-51 SAKAAPRMSVSSAV
+51 SAKVAPRMSVSSAV

-155 PLLGGIKWNQGTPY
+155 PLLGGIKWNQMAPY
-169 NNMCPLYEDT
+169 NNMCPSY
-179 NGTKRSVTGCVATAM
+179 NGTNRAVTGCVATAM
-194 AQVMMYYQYPKK
+194 AQVMMYYQYPKE
-206 LKSTIESYNTQTYGI
+206 LKATIKAYTAKSYGI

-256 LMYHCGAAVK
+256 LMYHCGAAVE
-266 MDYGPLSGANVTPAI
+266 MNYGPSSGANVTPII

-337 SDGKGLYHIN
+337 SDGNGLYHIN

-365 QKGGAGS
+365 TKGGAGS
-372 GSAVDGYNRNCS
+372 GSAVDGYNRDCS
-384 MIIGIAPDNDKVDE
+384 MIIGIAPDNGKVDE

-405 IMSIN
+405 IMSMDHGGMT
-410 QNAQCGIT
+410 GIT
-418 WTKTTRA
+418 WTKTTREH
-425 NVSDNFLAEATTCFA
+425 VLESFQAEANTCFV
-440 NQSTSDF
+440 NQSTTDF
-447 IGYFAYGIKKG
+447 TGYFAYGIKA
-458 NGSIVPVSNYSRQW
+458 NGTIVLVSNYSRIFTLRAV
-472 NMPKVLPDGRTY
+472 KPDGGTY
-484 GTYDQNPTLTISYPF
+484 GTYGKNLELTINYPF
-499 PQGINV
+499 PMGINV

-553 LYTGM
+553 LYKGM

-581 TNTKDNTKPSSPDFD
+581 TNTKDNTKPRSPDFD

-627 VANKEAAIVNGQL
+627 VANKEAAIVNGQH

-645 AAAPNFTIVSSESNA
+645 VAAPNFTVVSSESNA
-660 TPGKFGEGICYS
+660 TPGKFGEGKYYENDY
-672 AKCKLPL
+672 KLPL

-698 YLDYCFVPYNAETNK
+698 YLDCCFVPRNANTMAGRTYPYK
-713 GWIEPNRA
+713 V

-738 DEVGSHSILVYFNS
+738 EDVGNNSIIVYFNF
-752 YDFTTKQYSEFAN
+752 YDFA
-765 CTIGR
+765 
-770 HYYDIV
+770 
-776 TGSGQKWIKGNALI
+776 TGKWIDTPYTIPAYRIYASTGTGYKNLRGNALI

-803 KIDAGTYVRGEKGAV
+803 KTDAGTYVRGEKGAV

-839 EVRLTAGQEQTVALR
+839 EVRLTAGQEQTVVLR